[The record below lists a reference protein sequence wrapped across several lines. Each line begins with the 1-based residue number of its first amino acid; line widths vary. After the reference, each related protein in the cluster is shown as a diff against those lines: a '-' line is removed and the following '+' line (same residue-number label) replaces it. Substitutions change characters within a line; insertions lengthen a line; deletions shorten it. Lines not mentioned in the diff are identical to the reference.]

1 MLTVHEFLKVFPSSY
16 WKTVAEDT
24 PLRTIKT
31 LLHTL
36 AKVIFTE
43 GGCSLISNYLRL
55 TVIVI
60 VIVIIIVIIIV
71 IVIVIF

>member
-36 AKVIFTE
+36 AKVIFVQ
-43 GGCSLISNYLRL
+43 ISNYLRL

-60 VIVIIIVIIIV
+60 VIVIFFMRFKIWVY
-71 IVIVIF
+71 